1 MAKLRAPVSTAF
13 AMLAGIVLLIS
24 LIAPGLEG
32 LRASILS
39 WAILLAAI
47 ALLLGLANLFQV
59 HVHKIINNQKVL
71 YSYVLLTGMLL
82 SFAVTLV
89 QGREGLIAEWLFN
102 YVLFPL
108 ESSFMAILA
117 ILLTLAVVHLI
128 QQRNDIAA
136 LLFSGTLLLVLL
148 GSAPIFAQ
156 ELPLFSESITP
167 FISRVLSLGALRG
180 LLIGVALGTLTT
192 GLRVLMGAERPFGG

>member
-1 MAKLRAPVSTAF
+1 MANLRAPVSTAF

-24 LIAPGLEG
+24 LTAPGLED

-59 HVHKIINNQKVL
+59 HVHKINENQKAL

-89 QGREGLIAEWLFN
+89 QGRQGLIAEWLFN
-102 YVLFPL
+102 YVQLPL
-108 ESSFMAILA
+108 ESSFMAILV
-117 ILLTLAVVHLI
+117 ILLTLAVVRLI
-128 QQRNDIAA
+128 QQRAELA
-136 LLFSGTLLLVLL
+136 SLLFSGTLLLVLL
-148 GSAPIFAQ
+148 GSAPIFALD
-156 ELPLFSESITP
+156 LPLFSESITP

-180 LLIGVALGTLTT
+180 LLIGVALGTLAT

>member
-13 AMLAGIVLLIS
+13 TMLAGIVLLIS

-128 QQRNDIAA
+128 QQRDDIAA

>member
-1 MAKLRAPVSTAF
+1 MANLRAPVSTAF

-24 LIAPGLEG
+24 LIVPGLEE

-59 HVHKIINNQKVL
+59 HVHKINRNQKAL
-71 YSYVLLTGMLL
+71 YSYVLLISMFL
-82 SFAVTLV
+82 SFAVTLI
-89 QGREGLIAEWLFN
+89 QGRQGLIAEWLFN
-102 YVLFPL
+102 YVQLPL

-117 ILLTLAVVHLI
+117 ILLSLAIVRLI
-128 QQRNDIAA
+128 QQRNDLAA
-136 LLFSGTLLLVLL
+136 LLFSGTVLLVLL
-148 GSAPIFAQ
+148 GSAPIFALD
-156 ELPLFSESITP
+156 LPLFSENITP

-180 LLIGVALGTLTT
+180 LLIGVALGTLAT

>member
-59 HVHKIINNQKVL
+59 HVHKIINTQKVL

-82 SFAVTLV
+82 SFVVTLV

>member
-59 HVHKIINNQKVL
+59 HVHKIINTQKVL